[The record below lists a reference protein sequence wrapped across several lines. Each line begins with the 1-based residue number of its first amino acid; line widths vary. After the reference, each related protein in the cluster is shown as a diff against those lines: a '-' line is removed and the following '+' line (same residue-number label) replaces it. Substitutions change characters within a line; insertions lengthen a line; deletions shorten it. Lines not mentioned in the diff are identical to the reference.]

1 MRKESKIRLSKLLEK
16 FSLVERVAPEL
27 PKIKER
33 LRDVELAQYDF
44 KGLYRELVM
53 RDEMNTLLV
62 QFKSETATYID
73 NAMKQWEFEYRKGHE
88 DILKKYEEIRLHAKE
103 ILPRGQFREYMTRQH
118 ELTDTVKRVES
129 VLMDGF
135 KHEAR
140 TVLQGKLGLD

>member
-73 NAMKQWEFEYRKGHE
+73 NAMK
-88 DILKKYEEIRLHAKE
+88 
-103 ILPRGQFREYMTRQH
+103 
-118 ELTDTVKRVES
+118 
-129 VLMDGF
+129 
-135 KHEAR
+135 
-140 TVLQGKLGLD
+140 